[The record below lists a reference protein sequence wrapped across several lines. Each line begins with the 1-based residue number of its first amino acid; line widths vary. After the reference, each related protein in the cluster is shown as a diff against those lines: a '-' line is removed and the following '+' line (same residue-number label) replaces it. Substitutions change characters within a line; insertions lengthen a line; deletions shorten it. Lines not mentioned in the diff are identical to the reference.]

1 LPQVCFAVRVF
12 CTTVALVGVP
22 LLVANPALAQSTR
35 ADDRAVS
42 VDTATG
48 SVQPAPVTRHWRNEW
63 FRDRDFFDPLIAEPR
78 APQIAFTFPAWIPEL
93 EFSVEPGNRLAW
105 EVSLGREIP
114 IFTRANFDDATR
126 GLKGSQGF
134 GFWVDVSFHML
145 EDMGKD
151 PSNPIIN
158 TDYRF
163 SLAKLKYYRVISVSP
178 PTTGPNPVRR
188 WKSLAFRADLY
199 HHESTHLGDEFVIN
213 GQGAHPEFERQNVS
227 FEFWD
232 LTGAFNWERGDGL
245 KHSVRGGTTGLVNP
259 SNGYYS
265 DHTLMFP
272 EESRRD
278 VAKSKRNFEPY
289 VQYEFFAPHRTK
301 NAVDPFG
308 TPGGGAVP
316 GPALQSGAGA
326 FERPARWA
334 PFVSMDLRQRIV
346 LNFKKESADIKE
358 DTQWS
363 VNLLGG
369 IRSQPG
375 NFRFAIK
382 EIYLRYYYGVNPHG
396 QLRNQ
401 DDFWLIGFG
410 VNFAV
415 GDR

>member
-1 LPQVCFAVRVF
+1 MPQVCFAVRVL
-12 CTTVALVGVP
+12 CTTVALAGVP
-22 LLVANPALAQSTR
+22 LLVANPARAQSTPST
-35 ADDRAVS
+35 DRAVA
-42 VDTATG
+42 VGAATG
-48 SVQPAPVTRHWRNEW
+48 SVQPAPVTRQWRNDW

-134 GFWVDVSFHML
+134 GLWVDVSFHML

-178 PTTGPNPVRR
+178 ATTGPNPVRR

-213 GQGAHPEFERQNVS
+213 GQGAHPGEFERQNVS

-259 SNGYYS
+259 SHGYYS
-265 DHTLMFP
+265 DHTLEFP
-272 EESRRD
+272 EEARRD
-278 VAKSKRNFEPY
+278 VFKSKRNFEPY
-289 VQYEFFAPHRTK
+289 VQYSSSRRIAPRTRSIRS
-301 NAVDPFG
+301 ARLAAAPCQG
-308 TPGGGAVP
+308 QHCRAVP
-316 GPALQSGAGA
+316 ARSSARCAGRPSYRWTSGSGSFSISTRRAQTSKRTRSGQSTCLVGSGRSPATSG
-326 FERPARWA
+326 
-334 PFVSMDLRQRIV
+334 S
-346 LNFKKESADIKE
+346 
-358 DTQWS
+358 
-363 VNLLGG
+363 
-369 IRSQPG
+369 RSK
-375 NFRFAIK
+375 RSTCATTT
-382 EIYLRYYYGVNPHG
+382 
-396 QLRNQ
+396 
-401 DDFWLIGFG
+401 
-410 VNFAV
+410 A
-415 GDR
+415 

>member
-1 LPQVCFAVRVF
+1 M
-12 CTTVALVGVP
+12 
-22 LLVANPALAQSTR
+22 
-35 ADDRAVS
+35 
-42 VDTATG
+42 
-48 SVQPAPVTRHWRNEW
+48 QPAPVTRQWRNEW

-227 FEFWD
+227 FEFYD

-265 DHTLMFP
+265 DHTLDV
-272 EESRRD
+272 SRASRSATSPSPSATSSPTFSTSSSRHTAPRTLSIRSARLA
-278 VAKSKRNFEPY
+278 VAPCQGQHS
-289 VQYEFFAPHRTK
+289 
-301 NAVDPFG
+301 
-308 TPGGGAVP
+308 
-316 GPALQSGAGA
+316 QSGAGA

-346 LNFKKESADIKE
+346 LNFNKESADIKE